1 MNGEE
6 RRGYRSV
13 GRRPTE
19 THLVSMLREIVRA
32 CISSSSGS
40 QEFRC
45 FPRVCLFRTESG
57 SRLLDRSRV
66 DGWFSAMRG
75 ALDDKGRMLA
85 LDEKNGAI
93 WSCLVGLPYKGR
105 HR

>member
-1 MNGEE
+1 MNGKE
-6 RRGYRSV
+6 RRGCRSV

-57 SRLLDRSRV
+57 SKLLDRSRV

-75 ALDDKGRMLA
+75 ALDDKRRMLA

-105 HR
+105 HT